1 MDDPIVIDEMKK
13 IRKGLGNAFGIIING
28 KKSSVYSSHFD
39 KIFSHQVY
47 DLFSLPN
54 TLEDIKSSIM
64 KVS

>member
-13 IRKGLGNAFGIIING
+13 IRKGLGNGFEIVING
-28 KKSSVYSSHFD
+28 KKSSVYSTHFD